1 MSRSFRIDP
10 ALEERLREVATRE
23 AIPVS
28 VVVREAII
36 RHCDAVL
43 GTDLRSRLADVIGA
57 VESTGG
63 RARRTGRAFKDSLA
77 ARARR

>member
-1 MSRSFRIDP
+1 
-10 ALEERLREVATRE
+10 
-23 AIPVS
+23 VS